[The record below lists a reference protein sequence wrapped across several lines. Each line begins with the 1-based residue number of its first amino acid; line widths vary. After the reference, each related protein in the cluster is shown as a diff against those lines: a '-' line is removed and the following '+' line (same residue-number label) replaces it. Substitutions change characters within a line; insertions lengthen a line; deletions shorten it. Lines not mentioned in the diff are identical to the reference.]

1 MGNNIGGKQGGH
13 FEAVNKNMSGFKKF
27 IVGHSLHNSG
37 ESPLRPLWGSTF
49 EEDKEADFC

>member
-1 MGNNIGGKQGGH
+1 MGNNIGGRQKGH
-13 FEAVNKNMSGFKKF
+13 FEAVNKIMSGFKKF

-37 ESPLRPLWGSTF
+37 ESPLRPLWGKTF